1 MRRFWGNP
9 TVGLVIRLWLAYVWL
24 FAGILKLREPNGAR
38 EQILGFRIFPTDWAS
53 TLGWVLPGVEVLL
66 GVLLLV
72 GLFTRV
78 AAIATFVLQA
88 AFILGIASVWIRG
101 YDVQCGCFG
110 RGTSLIPFLPDPVD
124 KVPRYIVDL
133 IRDFFFMGCAAWLA
147 IWPYT
152 RWAFD
157 RRPIDGELTHN
168 ELNDGRFNDD
178 ESHHYDVN
186 ESKELDA

>member
-1 MRRFWGNP
+1 MRRFWDNP

-24 FAGILKLREPNGAR
+24 FAGILKLLEPQGAR
-38 EQILGFRIFPTDWAS
+38 EQIVGFRIFPVSWAS

-72 GLFTRV
+72 GLFTRI
-78 AAIATFVLQA
+78 AAIATFILQA
-88 AFILGIASVWIRG
+88 AFIVGIASVWIRG

-147 IWPYT
+147 IWPST
-152 RWAFD
+152 RWALD
-157 RRPIDGELTHN
+157 RGPIDD
-168 ELNDGRFNDD
+168 ELN
-178 ESHHYDVN
+178 EYDVSEN
-186 ESKELDA
+186 EELDA